1 MQKKSNRVELTSVAL
16 LNEIWRGGAEALKIT
31 GKNQLIKRKPTNS
44 PKPQ

>member
-16 LNEIWRGGAEALKIT
+16 LNEIWSGTKALKIT

-44 PKPQ
+44 PKTQ